1 KSDREQKIAWEF
13 VSYMLSHPE
22 EYLTEVGLIQPT
34 KKLMASETFANI
46 PYADV
51 FADDMAKGNIVYY
64 AENSAKIQEL
74 IKGAIED
81 VMMSGIA
88 PEKALASLKV
98 KAQEVLDQ
106 Q

>member
-1 KSDREQKIAWEF
+1 
-13 VSYMLSHPE
+13 MLSHSE

-34 KKLMASETFANI
+34 KELMASDTFANI

-64 AENSAKIQEL
+64 AENSSKIQEL
-74 IKGAIED
+74 VKEAVEG
-81 VMMSGIA
+81 VMLSGIA

-106 Q
+106 E